1 MLMKDER
8 FFKTIKNFLEI
19 YLLKQKNYS
28 KNTQKSYRESLSLL
42 LQYFKEELGLGYAQ
56 IGFDDLTYTNV
67 CGFLDWLT
75 VSRECSP
82 QTVNLRLMAIRSFA
96 KYSSIV
102 DPAKVYFQVELA
114 NVPVKKAHGKVEEF
128 ISLPA
133 LEALFLQPNTK
144 KTTGFRD
151 FCFMILMYD
160 VAARCQELLDLRIGD
175 LELQK
180 NTPSVYLTG
189 KGTKMRKLPI
199 STKVAGHLK
208 NYLNTAHPAISRK
221 DEDFLFYTIS
231 HGHRNK
237 MSSDA
242 VSLFMRKYGETGKK
256 MCSEIPDRVHPHQLR
271 HSRAMHLYRGGMPLV
286 LLSEFLGHADVNTT
300 RIYAWADTEM
310 KRQAIQKITDKC
322 EANATIEPIWE
333 NDEQMIKRLY
343 GIA

>member
-75 VSRECSP
+75 VSRGCSP

-102 DPAKVYFQVELA
+102 DPAKIYFQVELA
-114 NVPVKKAHGKVEEF
+114 NVPVKKAHGKVVEF
-128 ISLPA
+128 MSLPA

-175 LELQK
+175 LELQQ

-343 GIA
+343 GLA

>member
-114 NVPVKKAHGKVEEF
+114 NVPVKKAHGKVVEF
-128 ISLPA
+128 MSLPA

-144 KTTGFRD
+144 NTTGFRD

-175 LELQK
+175 LELQQ

-208 NYLNTAHPAISRK
+208 NYLTR
-221 DEDFLFYTIS
+221 
-231 HGHRNK
+231 
-237 MSSDA
+237 
-242 VSLFMRKYGETGKK
+242 
-256 MCSEIPDRVHPHQLR
+256 
-271 HSRAMHLYRGGMPLV
+271 PLLI
-286 LLSEFLGHADVNTT
+286 LLSGGFIMTTEKHILDSQQVAPPLPDNIGISQPSGLDHLSGHP
-300 RIYAWADTEM
+300 
-310 KRQAIQKITDKC
+310 DK
-322 EANATIEPIWE
+322 
-333 NDEQMIKRLY
+333 
-343 GIA
+343 